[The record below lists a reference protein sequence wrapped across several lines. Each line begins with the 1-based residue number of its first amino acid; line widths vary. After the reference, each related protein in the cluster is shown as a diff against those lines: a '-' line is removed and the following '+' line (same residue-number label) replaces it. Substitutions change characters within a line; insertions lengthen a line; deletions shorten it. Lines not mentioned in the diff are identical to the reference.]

1 MCHSAL
7 EISDLIGL
15 LQDADETAIQDEF
28 CKEVLQKNTF
38 FLNFFFYV
46 HILFQLADFS
56 STKAFDFFFSSHFQ
70 NLQVKRLGSDFWVK
84 CLFVSSVGENYSKK
98 KKVLHYRL
106 LF

>member
-1 MCHSAL
+1 MKL
-7 EISDLIGL
+7 RYKMN
-15 LQDADETAIQDEF
+15 F
-28 CKEVLQKNTF
+28 VRRYCKRIP
-38 FLNFFFYV
+38 FLVFFYV

-70 NLQVKRLGSDFWVK
+70 NLQVKRLGPDFWVK